1 MSIPTSSYVPA
12 RSAVWQRAADYLAL
26 SKPKIML
33 MELVTVA
40 VAAVVAGSGMPEFRL
55 LAHTLLGTFLVA
67 AGASAWN
74 QWLEPHSDALMDRT
88 ADRPL
93 AAARMTGW
101 EVALFG
107 TAAALAGVAYLVALV
122 NPETAA
128 VGALTWLVYVG
139 LYTPMKSRSSAN
151 TAVGAVSG
159 ALPILMGWTAVG
171 EPLDLGAATLFSV
184 VFLWQ
189 FPHVMAVAWIY
200 RRQYGDAGLKMLP
213 VVDPSGLRAG
223 VQAVAAA
230 LLLVPVSLLPTR
242 IGFAGPLYLVWALA
256 LGLGQLA
263 WAVAF
268 LLRRSDRTARG
279 LFRATLIYL
288 PALLLWLAAGLLQR
302 SMTDGG

>member
-1 MSIPTSSYVPA
+1 MSISTTSYAPA
-12 RSAVWQRAADYLAL
+12 RSVGWRRAADYLAL

-40 VAAVVAGSGMPEFRL
+40 VAAVVAGGGAPEFWL
-55 LAHTLLGTFLVA
+55 LAHTMLGTFLVA

-74 QWLEPHSDALMDRT
+74 QWLEPRSDALMDRT
-88 ADRPL
+88 AGRPL
-93 AAARMTGW
+93 ASARMTSR
-101 EVALFG
+101 EVAWFG
-107 TAAALAGVAYLVALV
+107 TAAALGGVGYRGLLV
-122 NPETAA
+122 NPATAA

-139 LYTPMKSRSSAN
+139 LYTPLKSRSPVN

-171 EPLDLGAATLFSV
+171 AALDLNAGALFTV

-200 RRQYGDAGLKMLP
+200 RRQYGAAGLKMLP
-213 VVDPSGLRAG
+213 VVEPTGRRAG
-223 VQAVAAA
+223 VHAVVGA
-230 LLLVPVSLLPTR
+230 LALVPVSLLPA
-242 IGFAGPLYLVWALA
+242 IYGGAGAAYFVWALL

-263 WAVAF
+263 FAVAF
-268 LLRRSDRTARG
+268 LRRRNDRTARV

-288 PALLLWLAAGLLQR
+288 PALLLWLAAGCL
-302 SMTDGG
+302 GG

>member
-1 MSIPTSSYVPA
+1 MSISTSSYAPV

-40 VAAVVAGSGMPEFRL
+40 VAAVVAGSGALDFGL

-74 QWLEPHSDALMDRT
+74 QWLEPRSDALMSRT

-93 AAARMTGW
+93 PAGRMTSR

-107 TAAALAGVAYLVALV
+107 AAAALTGVAYLAVFV
-122 NPETAA
+122 NPPTAA
-128 VGALTWLVYVG
+128 IGALTWVIYVG
-139 LYTPMKSRSSAN
+139 VYTPLKSRSTAN

-171 EPLDLGAATLFSV
+171 GSLDLGAATLFTI

-200 RRQYGDAGLKMLP
+200 RREYGAAGLKMLP
-213 VVDPSGLRAG
+213 VVDPAGRRAG
-223 VQAVAAA
+223 VQAVATATV
-230 LLLVPVSLLPTR
+230 LVPVSLLPTWL
-242 IGFAGPLYLVWALA
+242 GFAGPTYLVWALA
-256 LGLGQLA
+256 LGSWQLYC
-263 WAVAF
+263 AVAF
-268 LLRRSDRTARG
+268 RLRRNDRTARA

-288 PALLLWLAAGLLQR
+288 PALLSWLAAGRLQ
-302 SMTDGG
+302 S

>member
-1 MSIPTSSYVPA
+1 MSISSPPYAPA
-12 RSAVWQRAADYLAL
+12 RSAVWQRAADYVVL

-40 VAAVVAGSGMPEFRL
+40 VAAVVAGSGSLDLWL

-74 QWLEPHSDALMDRT
+74 QWLEPRSDALMDRT

-93 AAARMTGW
+93 AAARMTSW
-101 EVALFG
+101 DVALFG
-107 TAAALAGVAYLVALV
+107 TTAALAGVVYLGLLV
-122 NPETAA
+122 NPPTAA
-128 VGALTWLVYVG
+128 VGALTWLVYVVV
-139 LYTPMKSRSSAN
+139 YTPLKSRSPLN

-171 EPLDLGAATLFSV
+171 EPLNLSAATLFSI
-184 VFLWQ
+184 VFFWQ

-200 RRQYGDAGLKMLP
+200 RRQYGAAGLKMLP
-213 VVDPSGLRAG
+213 VVDPTGRRAG

-230 LLLVPVSLLPTR
+230 LVLVPLSLLPTM
-242 IGFAGPLYLVWALA
+242 IGFASSAYLIWALA
-256 LGLGQLA
+256 LGLGQLYC
-263 WAVAF
+263 AVGF
-268 LLRRSDRTARG
+268 LLRRNDRAARA

-288 PALLLWLAAGLLQR
+288 PSLLLWLAVGLLW
-302 SMTDGG
+302 S